1 MHVYFQVRNMSN
13 FSLEL
18 DFMVEEYAGSKGR
31 FPPTKRRSKKSL
43 YVATIE
49 KAHSLINSLI
59 ENNRLDDLGLVV
71 VDEVGNGLEI

>member
-1 MHVYFQVRNMSN
+1 LIQH
-13 FSLEL
+13 
-18 DFMVEEYAGSKGR
+18 
-31 FPPTKRRSKKSL
+31 
-43 YVATIE
+43 IE

>member
-1 MHVYFQVRNMSN
+1 MSN

-49 KAHSLINSLI
+49 KAHSFFIVFSFT
-59 ENNRLDDLGLVV
+59 RLGLESTIYRTRGEYANHYTNDAVL
-71 VDEVGNGLEI
+71 NP